1 MSSARACSRLTS
13 ADSACSTPA
22 TTAALRT
29 ATSPART
36 SLPSPRTS
44 SFARAPYGVSPHS
57 PREERERRFTD
68 RVHQIL
74 NRGGKVLLP
83 VVALGRAQELLL
95 ILEDYWVK
103 HPELAG
109 VPIYQ
114 ASALAR
120 RAMTVYQTYINVL
133 NSDMKAAFEEANPFV
148 FNHVKHLAHTSGL
161 DNVGPCVVLAT
172 PSMLQ
177 SGLSR
182 ELFEAWCGDAT
193 NGVIIADFAVQG
205 TLAREI
211 LSDCKSIQARGGGE
225 LPLKMSVDA
234 ISFSAHAR
242 LPPDAAVPRRAGAPA
257 RCPRARRS
265 RRDGQAQARARG

>member
-1 MSSARACSRLTS
+1 MLYTGDYSRTPDRHLPG
-13 ADSACSTPA
+13 ADLPPIPPHVVICEST
-22 TTAALRT
+22 
-29 ATSPART
+29 
-36 SLPSPRTS
+36 
-44 SFARAPYGVSPHS
+44 YGVSPHS

-133 NSDMKAAFEEANPFV
+133 NSDMKAAFEEANL
-148 FNHVKHLAHTSGL
+148 FNHVKHLAPRAASTTS
-161 DNVGPCVVLAT
+161 VLASSW
-172 PSMLQ
+172 PPL
-177 SGLSR
+177 
-182 ELFEAWCGDAT
+182 DAPV
-193 NGVIIADFAVQG
+193 GC
-205 TLAREI
+205 LA
-211 LSDCKSIQARGGGE
+211 SS
-225 LPLKMSVDA
+225 
-234 ISFSAHAR
+234 
-242 LPPDAAVPRRAGAPA
+242 
-257 RCPRARRS
+257 S
-265 RRDGQAQARARG
+265 RRGAAMRTTA